1 MTGSENPAEKSPEAG
16 FRPRPLHLFALS
28 ALAVAQPL
36 FDLLSRGATFF
47 VEHDFSPPALLLFV
61 ALLLLLP
68 LPLVLLVAALRR
80 ASPRTAR
87 GLHLAGVALFV
98 TLLAAQVLGRRI
110 DAAAV
115 VAAGALLAG
124 AAGAAAYRRWDG
136 VRQFTSLLGLALVA
150 VPLAFLLSPQV
161 RGLLRGPATV
171 PVAAAGAP
179 EGGLAVPVV
188 VVIFDELSLGSL
200 LDDEHRIDAV
210 RFPNFAALAGR
221 STWFRD
227 AVAASDRTE
236 YALPAMLTGRLPQAR
251 QLPTSREFPR
261 TLFTALAGTHRI
273 VAHEAL
279 TRLCP
284 AEFNEARAE
293 LAAPSRRWS
302 RFAGDLIV
310 LYGHLVTPPA
320 WRPRL
325 PGIASAWGGFAAA
338 GTPLPPAA
346 APPEETQLAP
356 SELAP
361 GADLFKETLAA
372 LGRDRASGVRGWISQ
387 IGRGERPGLFF
398 LHVLLPHYPWEYTRD
413 GRIYPVAS
421 GGVPGLNELKWTG
434 PEHLAALAHERY
446 LLQLGFADAL
456 LGELTRQ
463 LERQGLADAA
473 LVVTADHGVS
483 FRPGDFRRELSPTN
497 AGDVLPIPLF
507 VRAPGQREGRLV
519 DHPVSALQLLP
530 TVLDLLGRESPWPL
544 AEGSALRGPA
554 ATPRRVLVGGHRE
567 VEVPGNL
574 TAAMDELRAE
584 YRRASVA
591 AGGLAAPLVGREVA
605 TLVPVAERK
614 VDRLRLSGA
623 AFFHDVDLDAPVLP
637 VYVEGTLGE
646 LDGSFDVAIAVN
658 GTVRAAAKPFRLD
671 GGDLRFAALVGEEFL
686 VAGENRVELFAVRP
700 ADSGVGFE
708 RLSGAEEPRLRIV
721 GAAEGGRGTI
731 EGTPE
736 PTPILAG
743 PMQGYFGVR
752 VEGGRV
758 ILSGWAW
765 DREAGRTARDIL
777 VFLRDESVATIP
789 VSEIRGGNLQRHL
802 GVSRPVRAG
811 FSLQLPVSALPG
823 LERDGLRLFAR
834 PEEGGAVELRSTFE
848 LDDVAATPASGAGE
862 SRIRSSDGRVFRVSA
877 DRLIGEIGRVGRR
890 PDGRAGREV
899 RGWAADTRD
908 PGAAVRILV
917 FRDGR
922 CILPNGRTGE
932 ARRGTARAP
941 APAELA
947 RSGFTLLLAD
957 PGARRGNIRVFA
969 VSEDLEATELHPRS
983 AAALATPAPV
993 DRAPAKRGKAP
1004 KRRPESPGS

>member
-1 MTGSENPAEKSPEAG
+1 MTGAEVPAAGSPEAG

-47 VEHDFSPPALLLFV
+47 VEHDFSPPALLGFV
-61 ALLLLLP
+61 VLLLLLP
-68 LPLVLLVAALRR
+68 LPLVLLVAAVRR

-98 TLLAAQVLGRRI
+98 TLLAAQGLGRRI
-110 DAAAV
+110 DLAAV
-115 VAAGALLAG
+115 VVAGALLAG
-124 AAGAAAYRRWDG
+124 VVGAAAYRRWDG

-150 VPLAFLLSPQV
+150 VPLTFLLSPQV
-161 RGLLRGPATV
+161 RGLLRGPGAV
-171 PVAAAGAP
+171 PVAAAATSGDAS
-179 EGGLAVPVV
+179 ATSVV

-200 LDDEHRIDAV
+200 LDDEHRIDAG
-210 RFPNFAALAGR
+210 RFPNFAALSER
-221 STWFRD
+221 STWFRN

-236 YALPAMLTGRLPQAR
+236 YALPAMLTGRLPEAR

-284 AEFNEARAE
+284 VELNEVRSE
-293 LAAPSRRWS
+293 RPAPSRRWS
-302 RFAGDLIV
+302 RFAGDVIV
-310 LYGHLVTPPA
+310 LYGHLVTPA
-320 WRPRL
+320 GWRSRL
-325 PGIASAWGGFAAA
+325 PGISSAWGGFA
-338 GTPLPPAA
+338 GDPTPLPPAA
-346 APPEETQLAP
+346 PPPEETHLAP

-372 LGRDRASGVRGWISQ
+372 LGRDRASGVRDWIAQ
-387 IGRGERPGLFF
+387 IGRDERPGLYF

-413 GRIYPVAS
+413 GRIYPVAA
-421 GGVPGLNELKWTG
+421 GGVPGLNELKWVG
-434 PEHLAALAHERY
+434 PEHLATLAHQRY
-446 LLQLGFADAL
+446 LLQLGFVDAL

-463 LERQGLADAA
+463 LEREGLGDAA

-497 AGDVLPIPLF
+497 AGDVLPIPFF
-507 VRAPGQREGRLV
+507 VCAPGQREGRLV

-567 VEVPGNL
+567 VEVPETL
-574 TAAMDELRAE
+574 TAAMDELRGE
-584 YRRASVA
+584 YRRASEA
-591 AGGLAAPLVGREVA
+591 AGGLATSLVGQEVVALAPLA
-605 TLVPVAERK
+605 
-614 VDRLRLSGA
+614 DRRIDGLRLSGA
-623 AFFHDVDLDAPVLP
+623 AFFQDVDPDAPVLP

-646 LDGSFDVAIAVN
+646 LDGRFDIAIAVN

-700 ADSGVGFE
+700 TDSGVRFE
-708 RLSGAEEPRLRIV
+708 RLSGADEPRLRIV
-721 GAAEGGRGTI
+721 AGSGGKRGAIA
-731 EGTPE
+731 GTPE
-736 PTPILAG
+736 PTPVLGG

-752 VEGGRV
+752 VEDGRV
-758 ILSGWAW
+758 ILSGWVW
-765 DREAGRTARDIL
+765 DREAGRTARDVL
-777 VFLRDESVATIP
+777 VFLRDESVATIA
-789 VSEIRGGNLQRHL
+789 VTETRGGNLQRHL
-802 GVSRPVRAG
+802 GVSRPIRAG
-811 FSLQLPVSALPG
+811 FSLQLPAAALPG

-848 LDDVAATPASGAGE
+848 LIEAAAPPGSGPSG
-862 SRIRSSDGRVFRVSA
+862 SRIRNSDGRVFRMRPE
-877 DRLIGEIGRVGRR
+877 RLIGEIGRVGRR
-890 PDGRAGREV
+890 PDGRPGREV
-899 RGWAADTRD
+899 RGWAADTRA

-922 CILPNGRTGE
+922 CILSDGRTGE
-932 ARRGTARAP
+932 ARRGTASAP
-941 APAELA
+941 APAELTRA
-947 RSGFTLLLAD
+947 GFTLLLGD
-957 PGARRGNIRVFA
+957 PEARRDNIRVFA

-983 AAALATPAPV
+983 GTALGPSAPQDRTPAQ
-993 DRAPAKRGKAP
+993 RGGVP
-1004 KRRPESPGS
+1004 KRRRESPGS